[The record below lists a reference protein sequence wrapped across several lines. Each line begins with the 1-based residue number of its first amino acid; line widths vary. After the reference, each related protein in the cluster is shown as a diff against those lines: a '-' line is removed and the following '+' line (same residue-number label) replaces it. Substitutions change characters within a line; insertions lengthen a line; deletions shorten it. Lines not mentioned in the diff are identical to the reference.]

1 MTSRLAARVLAVGT
15 SAGGVEALTRLAA
28 ALPADFPAPVLIV
41 LHVPAFSAS
50 NLPRILDRAGPLKAD
65 HARDHDPLV
74 VGRIYV
80 APPDFHLLAT
90 REDVRV
96 VRGPHENNH
105 RPAIDPLFRSVALAF
120 GPAAIALVLTG
131 ALDDGAAGAVA
142 VTARGGTVVVQDPDE
157 ALYPAMPQHAIAA
170 DHPAHIASLT
180 EIPGILDRL
189 AREPVPEAEGG
200 DMDDDIGLE
209 QSFASFALDAL
220 HRGGGP
226 GKPATFACPACGG
239 SLWEAQDDSMLRF
252 RCRVGH
258 AFGADSLLQSQ
269 TDRMDEALWTAL
281 RALEERRSLAL
292 RIAERLRGRNGGRRA
307 DNYEQSA
314 QEAERQ
320 ANVLRDVLLARDPD
334 AASKAT

>member
-28 ALPADFPAPVLIV
+28 ALPADFPAPVLVV

-80 APPDFHLLAT
+80 APPDFHLLAM

-131 ALDDGAAGAVA
+131 ALDDGAAGAAA
-142 VTARGGTVVVQDPDE
+142 VTARGGTVVVQDPEE
-157 ALYPAMPQHAIAA
+157 ALYPAMPMHAIAA
-170 DHPAHIASLT
+170 DHQAHIAPLA
-180 EIPGILDRL
+180 EIPALVDRL
-189 AREPVPEAEGG
+189 ARQPVPLQEG
-200 DMDDDIGLE
+200 DQMDDEFSLE
-209 QSFASFALDAL
+209 QSFAAFELDAL

-226 GKPATFACPACGG
+226 GKPSTFACPACGG
-239 SLWEAQDDSMLRF
+239 ALWEAQDDSILRF

-258 AFGADSLLQSQ
+258 AFGAESLLQSQ

-292 RIAERLRGRNGGRRA
+292 RIAARLRNGTGGRRA
-307 DNYEQSA
+307 ANYERSA
-314 QEAERQ
+314 EEAEQQ
-320 ANVLRDVLLARDPD
+320 ANVLRDVLLAR
-334 AASKAT
+334 